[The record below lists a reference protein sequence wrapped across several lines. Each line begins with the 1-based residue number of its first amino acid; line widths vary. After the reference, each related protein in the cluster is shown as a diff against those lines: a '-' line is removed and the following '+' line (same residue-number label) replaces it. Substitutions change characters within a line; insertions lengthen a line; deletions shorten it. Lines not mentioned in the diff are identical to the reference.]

1 MMDAQTVLDEFNAA
15 FNRHDVDGMM
25 ALMTADCVFENTD
38 PPPAG
43 ERFAGQSAVRQ
54 FWVDFFDAAPTARID
69 IEELFICGER
79 AVQRWVYHW
88 SDDGFVRGV
97 DIFRLR
103 DGKIAEKFS
112 YVKG

>member
-1 MMDAQTVLDEFNAA
+1 MDAETLLDQFNAA

-25 ALMTADCVFENTD
+25 DLMTPDCVFENTD
-38 PPPAG
+38 PPPSG

-54 FWVDFFDAAPTARID
+54 FWVDFFEAAPTARID

-79 AVQRWVYHW
+79 AVQQWVYHW
-88 SDDGFVRGV
+88 SADGFVRGV
-97 DIFRLR
+97 DVFRLR
-103 DGKIAEKFS
+103 DEKIAEKLS